1 MEENNS
7 HKSTNE
13 KGKGLRTNKE
23 EHKKHRKNIIAIWS
37 VLGIVVIAVSCYLYF
52 TREKEKSFTVK
63 DYVVMQTQPLK
74 ISVNMTYFIKPEM
87 TEGILFL
94 ENHLVTWYSNL
105 IEQTDNTPNHTITG
119 HLVFKGIIA
128 VSGKYWRKSIRPGDL
143 VIIEKTNEC
152 YIALDRTQLLDEENK
167 YLEKLPKLH
176 TEHFDV
182 FFYKEEIPEL
192 ERHPLWKKGFFYSDI
207 YVVKL
212 KQGYPFKKI
221 FWMKGDKE
229 ESEEGVADK
238 FYKLIQKK
246 LKAKKFYKGE
256 VDGVVGKGTIK
267 SIKEFQKANKLMVNG
282 IVDSKTWG
290 SLIKKSKKK

>member
-1 MEENNS
+1 ME
-7 HKSTNE
+7 TN
-13 KGKGLRTNKE
+13 TTA
-23 EHKKHRKNIIAIWS
+23 HKKHRKNIWISRGIEGIIIIGLI
-37 VLGIVVIAVSCYLYF
+37 VLTYYVVPAL
-52 TREKEKSFTVK
+52 RKEKLFTVK
-63 DYVVMQTQPLK
+63 DYVTMQTQPLK
-74 ISVNMTYFIKPEM
+74 ISVNMTFFITPEI

-152 YIALDRTQLLDEENK
+152 YLALDRTQLLDEENK
-167 YLEKLPKLH
+167 YLERLPKLH
-176 TEHFDV
+176 TDHFDV

-229 ESEEGVADK
+229 ETEEDIVDK
-238 FYKLIQKK
+238 FFKLIQKK
-246 LKAKKFYKGE
+246 LKAEKHYSGKI
-256 VDGVVGKGTIK
+256 DGIFGSGTIK
-267 SIKEFQKANKLMVNG
+267 SLQEFQKANKLTGSG
-282 IVDSKTWG
+282 IIGPKTLKK
-290 SLIKKSKKK
+290 LIKKEKKK